1 MFRILF
7 VLFVVVPLADLFLLV
22 WLSNYMGLWLTIG
35 LVLLTAII
43 GAALAKSQGRAVQ
56 QRIASQ
62 LQKQQFPSE
71 LLTDGAMILFAS
83 ALLLTPGL
91 LTDLFGFSLLT
102 PQVRGYYKRTAMKFL
117 KKRFKMRVIKPG
129 NAPNATPGS
138 QHPSGPGPGTIEG
151 QVVNRD
157 QGPS

>member
-7 VLFVVVPLADLFLLV
+7 ALFVIVPLADLFLLV
-22 WLSNYMGLWLTIG
+22 WLSNYMGLWLTVG

-102 PQVRGYYKRTAMKFL
+102 PQIRAYYKRTAMKFL

-129 NAPNATPGS
+129 NAPKRSAKFIALAGAGS
-138 QHPSGPGPGTIEG
+138 GDDRRPS
-151 QVVNRD
+151 R
-157 QGPS
+157 

>member
-7 VLFVVVPLADLFLLV
+7 VLFVIVPLADLFLL
-22 WLSNYMGLWLTIG
+22 LWLANYTGFWFTVG
-35 LVLLTAII
+35 LVVLTAII

-56 QRIASQ
+56 RRIADQ
-62 LQKQQFPSE
+62 VQKQQFPSE

-91 LTDLFGFSLLT
+91 LTDVFGFSLLT

-129 NAPNATPGS
+129 GPDHRSSGQAPAPG
-138 QHPSGPGPGTIEG
+138 GGPGTIEG
-151 QVVNRD
+151 HVVQRD
-157 QGPS
+157 EQ